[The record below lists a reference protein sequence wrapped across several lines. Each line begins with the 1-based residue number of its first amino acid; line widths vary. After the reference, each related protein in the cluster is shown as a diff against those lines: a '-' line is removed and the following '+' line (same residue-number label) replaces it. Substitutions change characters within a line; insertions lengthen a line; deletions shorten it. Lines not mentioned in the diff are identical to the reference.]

1 MRLFLLTVLVA
12 PLLIRAADSGPE
24 LISAARKGQT
34 DRVRALLSQGAPV
47 ESKDKDGRTP
57 LMWAARNGHA
67 ETVALLL
74 ERGAS
79 PDARDRQGWTAY
91 GLSVLSSAAG
101 RDAVLKALPHP
112 PMPRVAME
120 VAWASDNLYTSCFL
134 TPQQL
139 AQQIAGLELDTKMAT
154 ELRDYAA
161 RNGRGVFEF
170 VADDT
175 NGTLHVKVRPEVSC
189 ITQQTVDNVSLAIDA
204 RLTRGRSAILEKTF
218 GGGLKGL
225 HARSVTSPAQYNAL
239 FGEWVKSHAGQI
251 YQAALEAWLRTP

>member
-1 MRLFLLTVLVA
+1 MRLLLLTTLLAPMLV
-12 PLLIRAADSGPE
+12 RAADSPE

-34 DRVRALLSQGAPV
+34 DHLRTLLSQGASI

-67 ETVALLL
+67 EVVKLLV
-74 ERGAS
+74 ERGANL
-79 PDARDRQGWTAY
+79 DARDRQGLTAY
-91 GLSVLSSAAG
+91 GMAVLSSTAG

-112 PMPRVAME
+112 PMPRIAME
-120 VAWASDNLYTSCFL
+120 VSWAPDNLYNSCFL

-139 AQQIAGLELDTKMAT
+139 AQQIAGLQLDIVMAT

-161 RNGRGVFEF
+161 RNGRGTFEF

-175 NGTLHVKVRPEVSC
+175 NGVLRAKVRPEVSC
-189 ITQQTVDNVSLAIDA
+189 VTQQTVDNLSLAIDA
-204 RLTRGRSAILEKTF
+204 RLLRGGAAILEKTF

-225 HARSVTSPAQYNAL
+225 HARAVTSPVQYNTL
-239 FGEWVKSHAGQI
+239 FDEWVKSHAGQI